1 MRKRTARNTI
11 ILNEQEK
18 VLFEALKDWRLK
30 QSRRENVP
38 AYVISLNDTL
48 ELIAKHKPATIID
61 LLSIK
66 GVGKITIEKYGNDIL
81 RIIDENS
88 SNKIVEEH
96 EEEQLSEEIDST
108 KETSE
113 PKEKRDIEEIKQMVM
128 SMETQLDSLKESIHA
143 ILHYLDDLDT

>member
-38 AYVISLNDTL
+38 AYGISLNDTL